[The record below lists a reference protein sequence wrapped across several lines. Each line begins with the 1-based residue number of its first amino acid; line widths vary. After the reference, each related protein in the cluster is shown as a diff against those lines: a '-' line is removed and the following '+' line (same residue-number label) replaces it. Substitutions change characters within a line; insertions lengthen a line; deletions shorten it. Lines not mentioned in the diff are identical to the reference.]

1 MPLVKYEVPYAALQR
16 SFSTK
21 FISAAVDADL
31 GDANAMI
38 VSPSRDME
46 RRGHEVGSVRF
57 VNASGS
63 ARDMALAVRLRQA
76 EWVAGQVTAAGV
88 YTDDTTDA
96 QDIGTA
102 DFSMH
107 DRTDSGSGFLV
118 GASVPWNALGLVQA
132 AAGDQ
137 TTPVFITEYWNGT
150 AWTNIQSS
158 LLIGT
163 ATTNLLNGDGTGEK
177 VQLFEIPAG
186 WVIGGTPT
194 ATVPQTTY
202 NIRFRV
208 THSGAGTADPTA
220 SQLFVGV
227 AAFHEAA
234 LASNT
239 ESLTEL
245 SHPYRFPREGDALFH
260 LCEVADAA
268 IYAQVQHRFYW

>member
-1 MPLVKYEVPYAALQR
+1 MPVKYEVPYATVQR
-16 SFSTK
+16 ASTIK
-21 FISAAVDADL
+21 FISAAVDADN

-38 VSPSRDME
+38 VSPSRDML
-46 RRGHEVGSVRF
+46 RRGHEIGSVRF
-57 VNASGS
+57 INTSGN
-63 ARDMALAVRLRQA
+63 ARDMALAVRLRTT

-96 QDIGTA
+96 QDVGTA
-102 DFSMH
+102 DFLMH

-118 GASVPWNALGLVQA
+118 GANVPFNCFGLVQA

-137 TTPVFITEYWNGT
+137 TTPVFISEYWNGT
-150 AWTNIQSS
+150 AWTDIQAS

-177 VQLFEIPAG
+177 VHLWDIPAG

-202 NIRFRV
+202 NMRFRV

-220 SQLFVGV
+220 SQLFIGV
-227 AAFHEAA
+227 ASVHEAA
-234 LASNT
+234 LASNA
-239 ESLTEL
+239 ESTYVYDLPL
-245 SHPYRFPREGDALFH
+245 RFPREGDALF
-260 LCEVADAA
+260 LLIDVADAA
-268 IYAQVQHRFYW
+268 VSAQVQHRFYW